1 MKTITCVLS
10 TLLLSIGFAQD
21 WFQVES
27 GTLNDLKV
35 IDFPTNLVGYIG
47 GEDSLLLKT
56 IDGGQTWERINY
68 SGVNFVESGGFND
81 ISLTSNLL
89 ILKLVIWP

>member
-1 MKTITCVLS
+1 MKTITFVLS
-10 TLLLSIGFAQD
+10 TFLLSTGYTQD

-56 IDGGQTWERINY
+56 IDGGQTWE
-68 SGVNFVESGGFND
+68 
-81 ISLTSNLL
+81 
-89 ILKLVIWP
+89 KLSY